1 MPKARLLV
9 RIIPQLLFFIFAMML
24 MSPIVVLS
32 LIPNI
37 YWTFYPQAEF
47 LKTDEEIRSLFGK
60 LNERNLLVLIFGFAQ
75 HPGAS
80 FHEEFR
86 RRKFSIIF
94 VKLISAFIIWPG
106 IIWSTTLAGLSLA
119 DEWDDVYGPK
129 EWLLGILLWGM
140 LIAGLTL
147 WHGL

>member
-1 MPKARLLV
+1 MLNGRLLV
-9 RIIPQLLFFIFAMML
+9 RIIPQILFFIFAMML
-24 MSPIVVLS
+24 ISPIVVLS

-37 YWTFYPQAEF
+37 HWTFYPQAEF
-47 LKTDEEIRSLFGK
+47 LKTDEEIQSLFGK
-60 LNERNLLVLIFGFAQ
+60 LNELSILKLIFGFTQ

-86 RRKFSIIF
+86 KRKFPINF

-106 IIWSTTLAGLSLA
+106 IIWSTTLAGIALA

-129 EWLLGILLWGM
+129 EWLLGIFLWSI
-140 LIAGLTL
+140 LISGLTL
-147 WHGL
+147 